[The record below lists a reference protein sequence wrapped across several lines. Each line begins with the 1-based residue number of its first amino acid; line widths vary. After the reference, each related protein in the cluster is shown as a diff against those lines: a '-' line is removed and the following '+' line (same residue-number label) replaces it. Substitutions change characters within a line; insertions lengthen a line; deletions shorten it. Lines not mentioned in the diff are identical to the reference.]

1 MRRANPVP
9 GDRIVDANVHG
20 AWSERVVDY
29 VYTGVNAE
37 DRERPAEDRN
47 PQATDSAV
55 EESISN
61 GENLNI
67 FDHVVTSSRIR
78 ISFEG
83 RISGK
88 VNNRFSPEM
97 GLPFADAE
105 PSAVPWRFAFNA
117 DGCSVDQGLSVWV
130 SI

>member
-1 MRRANPVP
+1 MRGANPVP
-9 GDRIVDANVHG
+9 GHRIVDANVHG
-20 AWSERVVDY
+20 VWSEREVDY

-37 DRERPAEDRN
+37 DRERPAKDRN

-61 GENLNI
+61 GENLDI

-78 ISFEG
+78 ISFGG
-83 RISGK
+83 RINGT

-97 GLPFADAE
+97 GLPYADAE
-105 PSAVPWRFAFNA
+105 PAGAH
-117 DGCSVDQGLSVWV
+117 
-130 SI
+130 